1 MGKDKLI
8 WSIDIYEMEEKKS
21 TWNYKSVHPPPSTPQ
36 HSEQFWKNLI
46 FEYDKKKTSHGKLW
60 NEVGNLKINWI
71 EKNCK
76 LRTNEK
82 SWKKTEKLKSW
93 KNQSWKIKL
102 RFDELKKL
110 QTIVSNENLRENYN
124 LIKSQKMSDKPTQ
137 QTQLFNLL

>member
-1 MGKDKLI
+1 MR
-8 WSIDIYEMEEKKS
+8 
-21 TWNYKSVHPPPSTPQ
+21 
-36 HSEQFWKNLI
+36 
-46 FEYDKKKTSHGKLW
+46 
-60 NEVGNLKINWI
+60 
-71 EKNCK
+71 KNCK